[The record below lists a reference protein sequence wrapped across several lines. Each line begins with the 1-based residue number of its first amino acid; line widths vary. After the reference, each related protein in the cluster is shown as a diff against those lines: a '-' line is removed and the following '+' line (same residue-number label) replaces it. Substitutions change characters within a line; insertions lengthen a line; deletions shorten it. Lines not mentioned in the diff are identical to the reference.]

1 MIYTRSSSNDDGLSV
16 VLGGLNNKPSSG
28 YNSSLRVVLRDS
40 TSGGSGTSS
49 SINTMTSATLQKIYQ
64 EQYNKIFGEG

>member
-16 VLGGLNNKPSSG
+16 TLGGLNNKPSSG
-28 YNSSLRVVLRDS
+28 YNSSLRVILKDS

-64 EQYNKIFGEG
+64 EQYNKIFGGE